1 MCSERF
7 VHALAAPPDN
17 GGSGSVDQVPGLP
30 IPAIKRGFYLN
41 EVGQVLSSSL
51 QSVRWLQAWQLCAAA
66 MVALIHQQ
74 HAPVPSGSKW
84 GVVAV
89 DYQQAGGPALR
100 AANNM
105 VS

>member
-1 MCSERF
+1 M
-7 VHALAAPPDN
+7 HALAALPGN
-17 GGSGSVDQVPGLP
+17 GGSGSPEQVL
-30 IPAIKRGFYLN
+30 ACHHQQSQRGVYLN

-74 HAPVPSGSKW
+74 HAPVPSGSKR
-84 GVVAV
+84 GVVA
-89 DYQQAGGPALR
+89 DLT

-105 VS
+105 ARWVLCA